1 MAENKYGGGAATELV
16 NSPEYQEVSAAIQA
30 RTNPTGGGTVIVSMA
45 DFAGFTDAG
54 S

>member
-1 MAENKYGGGAATELV
+1 MAENSYGGGAATELV

-30 RTNPTGGGTVIVSMA
+30 RTVVATMA
-45 DFAGFTDAG
+45 DFEGFTNAG

>member
-1 MAENKYGGGAATELV
+1 MAENSYGGGAAAELV

-30 RTNPTGGGTVIVSMA
+30 RVNPTGGGTVVMTMA
-45 DFAGFTDAG
+45 DFDKFTNAG